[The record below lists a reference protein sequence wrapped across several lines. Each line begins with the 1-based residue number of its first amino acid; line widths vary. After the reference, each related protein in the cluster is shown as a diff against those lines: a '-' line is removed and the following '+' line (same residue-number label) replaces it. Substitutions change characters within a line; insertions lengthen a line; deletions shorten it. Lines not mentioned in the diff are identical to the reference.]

1 MAVRRAAPS
10 AITNTVRRS
19 APLPGAG
26 TPFSGMRVA
35 VAAQTGNNNPMLFS
49 ATKAAR
55 GANGPGN
62 RATSARSPAAPFSG
76 AAIWHRP
83 TPELVWPKQAGMQAA
98 DAREPYKLAGHAGGP
113 GIDSGTS
120 RQATSAARAAQAA
133 PPAGAIAAQLRD
145 GPLDAVLADRLATE
159 VIRRVERSMRIERE
173 RRGY

>member
-1 MAVRRAAPS
+1 
-10 AITNTVRRS
+10 
-19 APLPGAG
+19 
-26 TPFSGMRVA
+26 
-35 VAAQTGNNNPMLFS
+35 
-49 ATKAAR
+49 
-55 GANGPGN
+55 
-62 RATSARSPAAPFSG
+62 
-76 AAIWHRP
+76 
-83 TPELVWPKQAGMQAA
+83 MQAA

-133 PPAGAIAAQLRD
+133 PPAAAIAARLRD